1 MYRHVI
7 AYTVTDSSAI
17 CVAYCSSECIAYSE
31 PYAGAYTSTYAS
43 TYASTYGIAHEQ
55 YECHERYERVTDF
68 ITVSCTIGIAY
79 SSADAIAYACTDAS
93 SMRRW

>member
-17 CVAYCSSECIAYSE
+17 CVAYGSSECIAYSG

-43 TYASTYGIAHEQ
+43 TYGIAHKR
-55 YECHERYERVTDF
+55 YECVTDF
-68 ITVSCTIGIAY
+68 IAVSCTIGIAY
-79 SSADAIAYACTDAS
+79 TFADALAYACTDAS

>member
-17 CVAYCSSECIAYSE
+17 CVAYCSSECIAFSE

-43 TYASTYGIAHEQ
+43 TYASTYGIAHER
-55 YECHERYERVTDF
+55 YECVTDF
-68 ITVSCTIGIAY
+68 IAVSCTIGIADVRSVSCSY
-79 SSADAIAYACTDAS
+79 S
-93 SMRRW
+93 